1 MMKGNGRM
9 QIETLC
15 WNHIP
20 QIKQALI
27 RNKIAVYQNLTR
39 CKEAIHPVL
48 ITTYGVVANKYSHSV
63 QRVITMNDLFM

>member
-1 MMKGNGRM
+1 MIDSKEDAN
-9 QIETLC
+9 
-15 WNHIP
+15 
-20 QIKQALI
+20 I